1 MKKSVKRVS
10 ILLTAVVLVALTVT
24 NVFAVT
30 VYYYFG
36 YLYTYIDNEKVS
48 LYGIDDP
55 EMDGLFVPAN
65 LNSKSLVDIRNN
77 AFKNNTD
84 FRYLD
89 FAGAVNLERIGSFA
103 FSGCTTVAGEVKIP
117 SNVNIIETA
126 AFENCTS
133 IETVVYDA
141 SCENVP
147 NQCFNGCTALS
158 SVSLSDSVK
167 YIEDYAFANCPN
179 LTYMVVPECVTSIA
193 ATAFQNDSDLT
204 LGVWYG
210 TTGYDYALQKGIDYV
225 LLDDALLGDANGDGH
240 ININDVTVIQR
251 HVADLELLEGICLYA
266 SDIDRDSEVTI
277 NDATELQRFL
287 AEYDFEYPIGELITQ

>member
-10 ILLTAVVLVALTVT
+10 ILLTAVALVALTVT
-24 NVFAVT
+24 NAFAVT

-36 YLYTYIDNEKVS
+36 YLYTYIDNERVS

-55 EMDGLFVPAN
+55 EMDGLFVPAT
-65 LNSKSLVDIRNN
+65 LNSKSLVDIRNS

-117 SNVNIIETA
+117 SNVTVIETA

-158 SVSLSDSVK
+158 SVSLSDSVNT
-167 YIEDYAFANCPN
+167 IEDYAFANCPN
-179 LTYMVVPECVTSIA
+179 LTYMVVPEYVTSIA

-204 LGVWYG
+204 LGVWY
-210 TTGYDYALQKGIDYV
+210 DSYAYTFAKNNSIPFV
-225 LLDDALLGDANGDGH
+225 LLDEVMLGDADGDGVV
-240 ININDVTVIQR
+240 NINDVTAIQR
-251 HVADLELLEGICLYA
+251 HVAEFEVLEDLQAKAADVNGDNSVSIE
-266 SDIDRDSEVTI
+266 
-277 NDATELQRFL
+277 DATFVQQYL
-287 AEYDFEYPIGELITQ
+287 AEYEIDVPIGVA

>member
-10 ILLTAVVLVALTVT
+10 ILLTAVALVALTVT
-24 NVFAVT
+24 NAFAVT

-36 YLYTYIDNEKVS
+36 YLYTYIDNERVS

-55 EMDGLFVPAN
+55 EMDGLFVPAT
-65 LNSKSLVDIRNN
+65 LNGKSLVDIRNS

-117 SNVNIIETA
+117 SNVTVIETA

-158 SVSLSDSVK
+158 SVSLSDSVNT
-167 YIEDYAFANCPN
+167 IEDYAFANCPN
-179 LTYMVVPECVTSIA
+179 LTYMVVPEYVTSIA

-204 LGVWYG
+204 LGVWY
-210 TTGYDYALQKGIDYV
+210 DSYAYTFAKNNSIPFV
-225 LLDDALLGDANGDGH
+225 LLDEVMLGDADGDGVV
-240 ININDVTVIQR
+240 NINDVTAIQR
-251 HVADLELLEGICLYA
+251 HVAEFEVLEDLQAKAADVNGDNSVSIE
-266 SDIDRDSEVTI
+266 
-277 NDATELQRFL
+277 DATLVQQYL
-287 AEYDFEYPIGELITQ
+287 AEYEIDVPIGVV

>member
-24 NVFAVT
+24 NAFAVT

-55 EMDGLFVPAN
+55 EMDGLFVPAT
-65 LNSKSLVDIRNN
+65 LNSKSLVDIRNS

-117 SNVNIIETA
+117 SNVTVIETA

-158 SVSLSDSVK
+158 SVSLSDSVNT
-167 YIEDYAFANCPN
+167 IEDYAFANCPN
-179 LTYMVVPECVTSIA
+179 LTYMVVPEYVTSIA

-204 LGVWYG
+204 LGVWY
-210 TTGYDYALQKGIDYV
+210 DSYAYTFAKNNSIPFV
-225 LLDDALLGDANGDGH
+225 LLDEVMLGDADSNGSV
-240 ININDVTVIQR
+240 NINDVTAIQR
-251 HVADLELLEGICLYA
+251 HVAEFEVLEDLQAKAADVNGDNSVSIE
-266 SDIDRDSEVTI
+266 
-277 NDATELQRFL
+277 DATLVQQYL
-287 AEYDFEYPIGELITQ
+287 AEYEIDVPIGVV

>member
-1 MKKSVKRVS
+1 MF
-10 ILLTAVVLVALTVT
+10 TAVVLVALTVT
-24 NVFAVT
+24 NAFAVT

-36 YLYTYIDNEKVS
+36 YLYTYIDNERVS

-55 EMDGLFVPAN
+55 EMDGLFVPAT
-65 LNSKSLVDIRNN
+65 LNGKSLVDIRNS

-117 SNVNIIETA
+117 SNVTVIETA

-133 IETVVYDA
+133 IETVVYEA

-158 SVSLSDSVK
+158 SVSLSDSVNT
-167 YIEDYAFANCPN
+167 IEDYAFANCPN
-179 LTYMVVPECVTSIA
+179 LTYMVVPEYVTSIA

-204 LGVWYG
+204 LGVWY
-210 TTGYDYALQKGIDYV
+210 DSYAYTFAKNNSIPFV
-225 LLDDALLGDANGDGH
+225 LLDEVMLGDADGDGVV
-240 ININDVTVIQR
+240 NINDVTTIQR
-251 HVADLELLEGICLYA
+251 HVAEFEVLEDLQAKAADVNGDGSI
-266 SDIDRDSEVTI
+266 TI
-277 NDATELQRFL
+277 EDATLVQQYL
-287 AEYDFEYPIGELITQ
+287 AEYEIDVPIGVV